1 MKGFYCLSLW
11 FEFERFI
18 NTPKILFC
26 QISLYNFGVVLN
38 FEYTRNFDLVYL
50 LQAEID
56 SAAELVDFF
65 RFNAYFA
72 KELTKYQP
80 ISEDP
85 QTTLN
90 LMRYRSLEGFIASVS
105 PFNFTAIAGN
115 LAYTPAMM
123 VNYDFTKKIHR
134 KRKFTHPTSLFREMV
149 WFGNPVTQPLCQ
161 TTSFIRFSGTPGSPM
176 VWLILYPQMV
186 PFLAK
191 L

>member
-1 MKGFYCLSLW
+1 M
-11 FEFERFI
+11 
-18 NTPKILFC
+18 
-26 QISLYNFGVVLN
+26 
-38 FEYTRNFDLVYL
+38 
-50 LQAEID
+50 
-56 SAAELVDFF
+56 DFF

-123 VNYDFTKKIHR
+123 VNHDFTKKITR
-134 KRKFTHPTSLFREMV
+134 NENSL
-149 WFGNPVTQPLCQ
+149 TQPL
-161 TTSFIRFSGTPGSPM
+161 
-176 VWLILYPQMV
+176 
-186 PFLAK
+186 FLGK
-191 L
+191 WCGLETQ